1 MEQRSATSDTPTITD
16 KCIVYG
22 GMTTS
27 FRLELREKG
36 NNKTLASSA
45 VLQRCG
51 PWTDGPVVDVPR
63 PATQPY
69 IAAAGFLSP
78 VVKR

>member
-36 NNKTLASSA
+36 NNKTYVERSVTALWTVDRWAS
-45 VLQRCG
+45 R
-51 PWTDGPVVDVPR
+51 
-63 PATQPY
+63 
-69 IAAAGFLSP
+69 
-78 VVKR
+78 